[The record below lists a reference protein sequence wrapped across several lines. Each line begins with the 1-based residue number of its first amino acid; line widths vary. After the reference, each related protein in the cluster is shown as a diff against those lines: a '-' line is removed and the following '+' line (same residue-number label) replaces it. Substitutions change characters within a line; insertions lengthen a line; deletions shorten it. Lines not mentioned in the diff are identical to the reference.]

1 MKKKQLTTKK
11 SELITPL
18 TKITPPPPH
27 QSYLSKSLRFK
38 HLIVIVITA
47 ILTILTLGCPADED
61 GNIVLD
67 KTQIT
72 GSISYQDIQI
82 DYGTAASSTAKLTNI
97 TPSNATNSDY
107 LYSINP
113 PLPNGVALNLTNGTI
128 TVSNNAPGFS
138 NTYLIT
144 ATVTGNDLQYK
155 GSVTG
160 SISINIEKIQIT
172 GGSISYQDIQV
183 NYGSEASSAAQLT
196 GITPPDAANSD
207 YLYSAEPSLP
217 DGVTLN
223 SSDGTIT
230 VANNAPGSSN
240 TYLITATVTGND
252 PQYKGSVTGSIS
264 INVIDTRMQITGG
277 SISYQ
282 DIQVDYGDEAS
293 SAAQLTG
300 ITPPDAANSDYLYS
314 AEPPLPDGVT
324 LNPSD
329 GTIAITTNAPGF
341 SNTYTITATVTENDL
356 QYKGSVTGTVFIK
369 VNHFSVREGYSIV
382 KFNNELYFIGG
393 YDNFYYND
401 VWKSPDGATW
411 TQVTDNAQFSARY
424 FHSVVEFNNE
434 LYLIGGNANGFLKKD
449 VWKSS
454 DGVTW
459 TEVIDN
465 AQFPARYS
473 HSIVEFN
480 NELYLIGGYDSTYKN
495 DVWKS
500 TDGIDWTEVTTTQ
513 SKFSGRYGHSVVV
526 FNNELY
532 LIGGFDNSYYNDVWK
547 SSDGIDWTEVTTTQ
561 SKFSARYS
569 HSVVEFNNE
578 LYLIGGNEGV
588 GSFRNDVWKSSDGID
603 WTQVTTTQSKFSGRY
618 GHSVVELNNE
628 LYLIGG
634 NEGVGSFRND
644 VWKSSDG
651 IDWEQKL

>member
-1 MKKKQLTTKK
+1 MFLQVR
-11 SELITPL
+11 S
-18 TKITPPPPH
+18 PPPPP

-38 HLIVIVITA
+38 HLIVIAITA

-72 GSISYQDIQI
+72 GSISYQDIQV
-82 DYGTAASSTAKLTNI
+82 DYGTAASRTAKLTNI

-160 SISINIEKIQIT
+160 SISINIIDVRMQITGGISYQDIQINYRIATSRTVDLSGITPPDAANSDYLYSIEPPFPDGVILNPSDGTIAITTNAPEFSNTYIITATVTENDLQYKGSVTGSISINVEKIQIT

-183 NYGSEASSAAQLT
+183 DYGTAASSTAQLT

-230 VANNAPGSSN
+230 VSNNAS
-240 TYLITATVTGND
+240 
-252 PQYKGSVTGSIS
+252 
-264 INVIDTRMQITGG
+264 
-277 SISYQ
+277 
-282 DIQVDYGDEAS
+282 
-293 SAAQLTG
+293 
-300 ITPPDAANSDYLYS
+300 
-314 AEPPLPDGVT
+314 
-324 LNPSD
+324 
-329 GTIAITTNAPGF
+329 GF
-341 SNTYTITATVTENDL
+341 SNTYTIAATVTENDL
-356 QYKGSVTGTVFIK
+356 QYKGSVTGTVSIK
-369 VNHFSVREGYSIV
+369 VNHFPARFGHSVVELNS
-382 KFNNELYFIGG
+382 ELYLIGG
-393 YDNFYYND
+393 YDNSYYND

-411 TQVTDNAQFSARY
+411 TKVTATQSKFSAR
-424 FHSVVEFNNE
+424 FGHSVVVFNNELYFIGGSENVGIYKNDVWKSIDGIDWTQVTTTQSKFSERSTHRVVVFNNE
-434 LYLIGGNANGFLKKD
+434 LYLIGGDGSGNSYYND

-454 DGVTW
+454 DG
-459 TEVIDN
+459 
-465 AQFPARYS
+465 
-473 HSIVEFN
+473 
-480 NELYLIGGYDSTYKN
+480 
-495 DVWKS
+495 
-500 TDGIDWTEVTTTQ
+500 IDWTQVTTAQ

-532 LIGGFDNSYYNDVWK
+532 FIGGYEGGGIHKNDVWK
-547 SSDGIDWTEVTTTQ
+547 SIDGIDWTQVTTTQ
-561 SKFSARYS
+561 PKFSVRRN
-569 HSVVEFNNE
+569 HRVVVFNNE
-578 LYLIGGNEGV
+578 LYLIGGNER
-588 GSFRNDVWKSSDGID
+588 GSIYKNDVWKSSDGID
-603 WTQVTTTQSKFSGRY
+603 WTQVTTTQSKFSGRS
-618 GHSVVELNNE
+618 GHRVVVFNNE
-628 LYLIGG
+628 LYFIGG
-634 NEGVGSFRND
+634 NEGVSIYKND